1 MKFIYGIFLLICFS
15 LNAQPKNDSNP
26 FNYVKKGDLI
36 VVTNYHE
43 NGVIAQTGFIK
54 NGELHGKWTSYDLN
68 GNEKMIGYY
77 QNGKKN
83 GKWFIWSYG
92 NLKEVNFKNNKVV
105 SYLDCGSKKEI
116 ASIQ

>member
-1 MKFIYGIFLLICFS
+1 MEMKFIYGIFLLICFS
-15 LNAQPKNDSNP
+15 LNAQPKNESNP
-26 FNYVKKGDLI
+26 FNYIKKGDLI

-77 QNGKKN
+77 QNGKK
-83 GKWFIWSYG
+83 KRQMVYMELWQ
-92 NLKEVNFKNNKVV
+92 LK
-105 SYLDCGSKKEI
+105 GS
-116 ASIQ
+116 